1 MNRKRTAILLIAALM
16 IAASLCACSHEREI
30 ANHEVTLQLGESV
43 QLTLDKIPQG
53 KTAADY
59 QWDCGQSLSVNE
71 SGLVQANKMGDSYVN
86 ATLTYKG
93 TEYFEYFKITV
104 PVELDKLSLD
114 KSKIMLLVGQQDM
127 LTAETSVE
135 LPNNHQIEWSSSDEK
150 VVTLE
155 RPEYLMSNSHCNIY
169 DLVAAGTGRA
179 VVTASCGG
187 VEVNCEVNVYDP
199 QTPDEIMAYLDDW
212 QSFQYVDAD
221 GTACVEMNSAGI
233 SLPADGIEALI
244 GTAPAGK
251 YLVAWDY
258 DYNHHVYSTVDKA
271 APNYDY
277 TALLPPEY
285 RPHSFAEVE
294 YIIRVTDGEAKQEA
308 TYEHGVK
315 GMRLTAVIVLEN
327 AATGEAIEIL
337 YSAQGSSLPQSIIVP
352 EESIP
357 EYHYGDPVE
366 NSVMENALM
375 RFLGDLWL
383 ENHSAVLFHEGA
395 TVRHCSGSKV
405 TLPDTISK
413 VNLTVDRLPTE
424 LVIPASVGEIL
435 NSGLEFAEIKS
446 ITVYDGSFAQQW
458 VSERERGGVTVL
470 LSLSDN

>member
-16 IAASLCACSHEREI
+16 IAAALCACGHEREV
-30 ANHEVTLQLGESV
+30 ANHEVTVKLGEGV
-43 QLTLDKIPQG
+43 QLTLDNIPQG
-53 KTAADY
+53 KTASDY
-59 QWDCGQSLSVNE
+59 QWNCGQSLSVNE
-71 SGLVQANKMGDSYVN
+71 SGLVQANETGDSYVN

-104 PVELDKLSLD
+104 PVELDELSLD
-114 KSKIMLLVGQQDM
+114 KSKAMLLVGQQDM
-127 LTAETSVE
+127 LTAETSIE
-135 LPNNHQIEWSSSDEK
+135 LPYNHQIEWSSSDET
-150 VVTLE
+150 VVTLK
-155 RPEYLMSNSHCNIY
+155 RPEHLMSNSHCNIF
-169 DLVAAGTGRA
+169 DLFAVGAGRA

-187 VEVNCEVNVYDP
+187 VEVSCEVNVYDP

-212 QSFQYVDAD
+212 QSFRYIDAD
-221 GTACVEMNSAGI
+221 GTACVEMKDAGI
-233 SLPADGIEALI
+233 SLPADGTQALI

-258 DYNHHVYSTVDKA
+258 DNDYLYSNAEKS

-277 TALLPPEY
+277 TALLPPKY
-285 RPHSFAEVE
+285 RPHSLAEVE

-308 TYEHGVK
+308 TYEHGVQ
-315 GMRLTAVIVLEN
+315 GMRRTAVIVLEN
-327 AATGEAIEIL
+327 ATTGEVMEML
-337 YSAQGSSLPQSIIVP
+337 YSVQGPALPQSIIVP
-352 EESIP
+352 QESIP
-357 EYHYGDPVE
+357 EYYYGDPVE

-383 ENHSAVLFHEGA
+383 ENHNAVLFHEGA
-395 TVRHCSGSKV
+395 TARHCSGSKV

-424 LVIPASVGEIL
+424 LVIPASVSEIL
-435 NSGLEFAEIKS
+435 NSGFEFAEIKS

-458 VSERERGGVTVL
+458 VSERGGVTVL
-470 LSLSDN
+470 PTLSDN